1 MEKYSVSVENY
12 SCVMVAG
19 NKTIMVF
26 CMLPANKHFQA
37 WKGCAPDTDEA
48 HSGVENL
55 GPNIRP
61 IQIKIHSV

>member
-1 MEKYSVSVENY
+1 
-12 SCVMVAG
+12 MVAG

-37 WKGCAPDTDEA
+37 WKDCAPDTDEA

-61 IQIKIHSV
+61 IQIKIRSL